1 VSERVGGPEIIG
13 RRLAW
18 VVLVAAV
25 VFLFQGGE
33 YSTVDWLELRR
44 QEREEEARVA
54 ELERVVD
61 SLERL
66 ARAIATDRRTQERIA
81 RETFGMIGKG
91 EHLFRLLPPEEGS
104 RADRP

>member
-1 VSERVGGPEIIG
+1 VSAPAPGPEIIG

-18 VVLVAAV
+18 VVLGAASL
-25 VFLFQGGE
+25 FLLLGGE
-33 YSTVDWLELRR
+33 YSTFDWLELRK

-91 EHLFRLLPPEEGS
+91 EHLFRLLPAEDS
-104 RADRP
+104 TR